1 MLGFF
6 NGQVG
11 KLNRVFAITGIA
23 VMRRGFITRFGYLG
37 AARHTHIVPSEAPL
51 WGSQGR
57 GAGG

>member
-23 VMRRGFITRFGYLG
+23 VQILILELREIMFP
-37 AARHTHIVPSEAPL
+37 THVGI
-51 WGSQGR
+51 
-57 GAGG
+57 